1 METSDKILYI
11 YKHIFHDINDTVD
24 TSVNPNTVFF
34 TEDQFD
40 IILGR
45 VQKNRI
51 GIYLIEAFQLPK
63 GAKRYQLYDITTF
76 ESLDT
81 TPLDPVWYY
90 SAFERYK
97 ALGIDLRY
105 RASLYVPGN
114 SWV

>member
-1 METSDKILYI
+1 MATSDKIPFI
-11 YKHIFHDINDTVD
+11 YKHIYNGLHDSIDT
-24 TSVNPNTVFF
+24 TANPNTIFF

-51 GIYLIEAFQLPK
+51 GIYLIEALHYPK
-63 GAKRYQLYDITTF
+63 GAKRYQLYDISTF

-90 SAFERYK
+90 NAFEQFK

-114 SWV
+114 CWV